1 MVEWNEWKKK
11 RVEKMQTDKHKA
23 KTVIVTLKEKEKGTI
38 SNLVEE
44 FHKEL
49 ITCCIHL
56 FNIKHQYRAIRS
68 LKENLS
74 EHDIILH
81 VDFSEN
87 YKCKYDSEIQS
98 MHFGASQRQISLHTG
113 MLYTK
118 QKTNGFCSIS
128 DCLQHGPAG
137 IWAHL
142 TCVDT
147 CSTEIRKST
156 KCMFL
161 AMARRCNIGV
171 KTTFTCCL
179 RFQLN

>member
-1 MVEWNEWKKK
+1 MPNVRW
-11 RVEKMQTDKHKA
+11 

-38 SNLVEE
+38 SNLVEK

-49 ITCCIHL
+49 ITCYRHL

-74 EHDIILH
+74 EHGIILH

-118 QKTNGFCSIS
+118 QRTNGFCSIS

-142 TCVDT
+142 RPVLIHAQQKYANLQNVYVFSDGPT
-147 CSTEIRKST
+147 
-156 KCMFL
+156 MQYL
-161 AMARRCNIGV
+161 
-171 KTTFTCCL
+171 
-179 RFQLN
+179 